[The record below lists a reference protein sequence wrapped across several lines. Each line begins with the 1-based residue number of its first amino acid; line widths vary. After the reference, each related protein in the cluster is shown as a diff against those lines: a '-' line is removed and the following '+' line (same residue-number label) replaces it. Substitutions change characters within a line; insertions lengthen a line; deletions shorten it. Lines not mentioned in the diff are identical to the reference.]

1 MSAPA
6 GPGGPHGPAGGVA
19 RDEHGRPL
27 AATTHDVTVLDG
39 GAGGEVP
46 GDALLRALGR
56 STALAPARTG
66 AGVRAAAAAV
76 LGARVVLAGPAVP
89 DGALAAAAELCT
101 GLLVLRPAAR
111 SLPPALRR
119 RVDLLV
125 ARRAD
130 LAALAGGADGPGD
143 PGDLDDVVARVRAL
157 RPDQT
162 SVVVGAG
169 AGAVVVTPGG
179 HAAVPLDATPSA
191 DAVADAFADGL
202 VDGLLGGLGLVDAV
216 RWAGHVAARAAGTAQ
231 RGGPPH
237 RDEVGPTRVLP
248 PTGGSTP

>member
-1 MSAPA
+1 MS
-6 GPGGPHGPAGGVA
+6 GPADPPGPTSGVA
-19 RDEHGRPL
+19 RDEHGRPR

-39 GAGGEVP
+39 GAGD
-46 GDALLRALGR
+46 GDAPLRALGR
-56 STALAPARTG
+56 STALAPARAG
-66 AGVRAAAAAV
+66 ADVRAAAATV

-89 DGALAAAAELCT
+89 EEALAAAAELCT

-111 SLPPALRR
+111 PLPLALRR

-125 ARRAD
+125 VGLVD
-130 LAALAGGADGPGD
+130 LAALAGEVDR
-143 PGDLDDVVARVRAL
+143 PGDLEDVVARARAL

-169 AGAVVVTPGG
+169 GGAVVVTPGG
-179 HAAVPLDATPSA
+179 HAAVPLSATA
-191 DAVADAFADGL
+191 AGEEFADGL

-216 RWAGHVAARAAGTAQ
+216 RWAGHVATRAVGAAH